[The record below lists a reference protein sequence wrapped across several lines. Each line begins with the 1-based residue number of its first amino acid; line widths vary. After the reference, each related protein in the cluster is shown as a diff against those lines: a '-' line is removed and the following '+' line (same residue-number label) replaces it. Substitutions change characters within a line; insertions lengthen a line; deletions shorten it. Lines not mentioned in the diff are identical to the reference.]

1 MSYSRRQLY
10 AMGEPIGDSATY
22 RKADGGLI
30 LGDGGGGGGGGQ
42 SPVQQQTQISD
53 LPDWAKGYAQN
64 VLAKGQALTATPYQA
79 YGGERIAGFTPLQE
93 QAFQG
98 ASQIGPTA
106 QTAMGSGL
114 AAAAGAGALGTG
126 YQAGR
131 FQGGTFTPG
140 AAQAYMNP
148 FVQASLAPQ
157 LELMQRQQGQQA
169 TQMAGQATQAGAFGG
184 SRFGIQ
190 QAQQNLNN
198 QLAQQN
204 LIGQGYNTAYQQ
216 AQQQF
221 NADAARRLQA
231 QQLGEQSRQ
240 FGANLGLQG
249 LQTGLQAA
257 GTLGTLGQ
265 QQLAQQQAAIQAQS
279 TAGAQQQAMQQKALD
294 TAYQDYLTQLNYPYQ
309 QLSYMSNL
317 IRGTPMGMNTQSQV
331 YQPAPTAI
339 QTAGSLGLGAY
350 GLSKLF
356 AAEGGL
362 MKSYA
367 GGGPVSFDKGGDVGT
382 GLDVIDKFNDPN
394 SLMSEMMGM
403 TVAQLQE
410 IIQHPATQAEA
421 VAAQQALNA
430 KQEAMMASERQGLA
444 GAYNQLPYSTQEKMV
459 RAAGGGILAF
469 AGDEEENDPVGG
481 QMIQS
486 PGNPRLQGLYGDKML
501 EVIKRME
508 SAPGYTPM
516 TRDQTRAAELAEYQ
530 DLSRFAGED
539 PYAPM
544 RKRLEEDEAARGKT
558 LEQGK
563 GLAALQAASAIL
575 QPGGTIRG
583 LGAAGAAFGG
593 AYGQALQADRAEK
606 RYIGQMQFN
615 LADAQRKERLG
626 LTKEARASVQASEVA
641 KLNAYKAGIQ
651 RDQAIGNMLGRGMQ
665 ATRPIGGGGGGA
677 KAPKGFD
684 ALADAEYKGLVAAG
698 EKPGDETRRLA
709 YRNAANI
716 WGKQAG
722 EERTA
727 IGMGSIGA
735 KLASQVETAQ
745 NKLRVRPEY
754 LEASKDERKR
764 MMDEVETRIYQNAG
778 RPPTPADEQKT
789 PEKGKKDYSNLW
801 SNPS

>member
-1 MSYSRRQLY
+1 MDLLREKMRLLPMSGPQ
-10 AMGEPIGDSATY
+10 DS
-22 RKADGGLI
+22 
-30 LGDGGGGGGGGQ
+30 GGGGGGGGG
-42 SPVQQQTQISD
+42 SPVQQQTTISD

-64 VLAKGQALTATPYQA
+64 VLAKGEALTATPYQP
-79 YGGERIAGFTPLQE
+79 YTQQRIAGFTPLQE

-98 ASQIGPTA
+98 AAQLGPTG

-131 FQGGTFTPG
+131 FSGGQFTPG

-148 FVQASLAPQ
+148 YVQSALAPQ
-157 LELMQRQQGQQA
+157 LELLQRQQGQQA

-184 SRFGIQ
+184 SRYGLA

-204 LIGQGYNTAYQQ
+204 VIGQGYNTAFQQ

-221 NADAARRLQA
+221 NQDMARRLQA

-265 QQLAQQQAAIQAQS
+265 QQFAQQQGAIQAQS
-279 TAGAQQQAMQQKALD
+279 AAGAQEQALQQKSLD

-331 YQPAPTAI
+331 YQPGPTGM
-339 QTAGSLGLGAY
+339 QTLGALGLGAY
-350 GLSKLF
+350 GLSKMM
-356 AAEGGL
+356 AKGGEVKGYAEGD
-362 MKSYA
+362 
-367 GGGPVSFDKGGDVGT
+367 VVGDTSVA
-382 GLDVIDKFNDPN
+382 DKFNDVGYMAAQMTR
-394 SLMSEMMGM
+394 MSDE
-403 TVAQLQE
+403 QLQ
-410 IIQHPATQAEA
+410 QMVQNPTTPAEGA
-421 VAAQQALNA
+421 AAQQELNRR
-430 KQEAMMASERQGLA
+430 QQAMVASERNGMA
-444 GAYNQLPYSTQEKMV
+444 GAFNQLPYSAQQRV
-459 RAAGGGILAF
+459 IRAAGGGILAF
-469 AGDEEENDPVGG
+469 EEGGVIPASAEGENEGLSLTDLVGSRGD
-481 QMIQS
+481 
-486 PGNPRLQGLYGDKML
+486 PRLNKLYGDKML
-501 EVIKRME
+501 EVINRME

-516 TRDQTRAAELAEYQ
+516 SRDQTRAAELAEYQ
-530 DLSRFAGED
+530 DMMRFAGED

-544 RKRLEEDEAARGKT
+544 RQRLQEQEADRGKT

-563 GLAALQAASAIL
+563 GLAALQAAQAIL

-583 LGAAGAAFGG
+583 IGAAGAAFGG

-606 RYIGQMQFN
+606 RYLGQMQFA
-615 LADAQRKERLG
+615 LADAQRKERMG
-626 LTKEARASVQASEVA
+626 LTKEARAAVQAGEAA

-651 RDQAIGNMLGRGMQ
+651 RDQAIGNMLGKGMQ
-665 ATRPIGGGGGGA
+665 ATRPVGGGAGA

-716 WGKQAG
+716 WGKQTG
-722 EERTA
+722 QERTE
-727 IGMGSIGA
+727 IGMGTLGA
-735 KLASQVETAQ
+735 KLSSQVETAQ

-754 LEASKDERKR
+754 MKASPEEQRR
-764 MMDEVETRIYQNAG
+764 MMDDVETRIYQNAG
-778 RPPTPADEQKT
+778 RAPTPSGEQKT
-789 PEKGKKDYSNLW
+789 QDKGKKDYSSLW
-801 SNPS
+801 